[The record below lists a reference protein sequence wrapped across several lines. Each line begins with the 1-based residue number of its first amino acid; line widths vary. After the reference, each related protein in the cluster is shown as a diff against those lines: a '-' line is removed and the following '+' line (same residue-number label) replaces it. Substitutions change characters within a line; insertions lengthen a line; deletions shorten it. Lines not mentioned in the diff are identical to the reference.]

1 MVAYILG
8 TQGDP
13 QSLSSSSLHLGCVFE
28 TQSWSAGLS
37 SESQAFQ
44 DLSKNQT
51 RSKVSM

>member
-13 QSLSSSSLHLGCVFE
+13 QSLSRPPASISWLCLLE

-37 SESQAFQ
+37 SESQAF
-44 DLSKNQT
+44 L
-51 RSKVSM
+51 